1 MEGGP
6 PSFPQ
11 THRGSWY
18 SGCQSDHVG
27 GLATGLSPSLAR
39 RSSLLAYTLCDRAA
53 GPTTPGHPKMAWF
66 GLLPVRSPLLG
77 ESRLIFSRQA
87 TEMFQFAHLPP
98 SCLCVQQ
105 AVSRHHSGG
114 VAPFGL
120 SGLIACMQLPR
131 NVSPVSASFIGLQRQ
146 GIHPVLCRAC
156 ALDSGFHVL
165 PDSRQGRW
173 IGVICVRWL
182 SSASLLLASSRQNR
196 SNPLQLFRYILRCP
210 NT

>member
-18 SGCQSDHVG
+18 SGCQSDQLNV
-27 GLATGLSPSLAR
+27 LATGLSPSLAR
-39 RSSLLAYTLCDRAA
+39 RSSLLAYIRRDRAS
-53 GPTTPGHPKMAWF
+53 GPTTPCHPKRAWF

-98 SCLCVQQ
+98 ACLWVQQ

-120 SGLIACMQLPR
+120 SGLMACMQLPR

-156 ALDSGFHVL
+156 PLDFGFHVPPGL
-165 PDSRQGRW
+165 HQVRW
-173 IGVICVRWL
+173 IGVMMCSLVVL
-182 SSASLLLASSRQNR
+182 CFAFAGVFSAKSK
-196 SNPLQLFRYILRCP
+196 
-210 NT
+210 

>member
-18 SGCQSDHVG
+18 SGCQSDHVD

-39 RSSLLAYTLCDRAA
+39 RSSLLACTRCDRAA
-53 GPTTPGHPKMAWF
+53 GPTTPAHPQMAWF

-98 SCLCVQQ
+98 ACLWVQQ

-114 VAPFGL
+114 VAPLGI
-120 SGLIACMQLPR
+120 SGLMACMQLPR

-156 ALDSGFHVL
+156 ALDLLFT
-165 PDSRQGRW
+165 
-173 IGVICVRWL
+173 
-182 SSASLLLASSRQNR
+182 SLLTQVRRGGLAS
-196 SNPLQLFRYILRCP
+196 
-210 NT
+210 

>member
-18 SGCQSDHVG
+18 SGYQSEDPD

-39 RSSLLAYTLCDRAA
+39 RSSLLACIVGLRPA
-53 GPTTPGHPKMAWF
+53 GPTTPASLAKDWF

-77 ESRLIFSRQA
+77 ESRLIFLRRA
-87 TEMFQFAHLPP
+87 TEMFQFAHGPP
-98 SCLCVQQ
+98 PCLWVQQ
-105 AVSRHHSGG
+105 GVSRHHSGG
-114 VAPFGL
+114 VAPFGI
-120 SGLIACMQLPR
+120 SGLMACMQLPR

-156 ALDSGFHVL
+156 VLDSGSPACLRVGYPHAQAKL
-165 PDSRQGRW
+165 
-173 IGVICVRWL
+173 GVMFMDLSCVCHPLLRF
-182 SSASLLLASSRQNR
+182 ASCLLGKIEVI
-196 SNPLQLFRYILRCP
+196 LF
-210 NT
+210 NW

>member
-1 MEGGP
+1 
-6 PSFPQ
+6 
-11 THRGSWY
+11 
-18 SGCQSDHVG
+18 
-27 GLATGLSPSLAR
+27 
-39 RSSLLAYTLCDRAA
+39 
-53 GPTTPGHPKMAWF
+53 MAWF
-66 GLLPVRSPLLG
+66 GPLPVRSPLLG

-114 VAPFGL
+114 VAPFGV

-156 ALDSGFHVL
+156 RLDSGLSRPTWHTPGEVDWRHDVFVVVL
-165 PDSRQGRW
+165 CFAFA
-173 IGVICVRWL
+173 GVF
-182 SSASLLLASSRQNR
+182 SAKSK
-196 SNPLQLFRYILRCP
+196 
-210 NT
+210 

>member
-18 SGCQSDHVG
+18 SGSQSDHAD

-39 RSSLLAYTLCDRAA
+39 HSSLLACILRDRAA

-66 GLLPVRSPLLG
+66 GLVPVRSPLLG
-77 ESRLIFSRQA
+77 ESRLISSRRA
-87 TEMFQFAHLPP
+87 TEMFQFAHCPP
-98 SCLCVQQ
+98 SCLWVQQ

-114 VAPFGL
+114 VAPLGI
-120 SGLIACMQLPR
+120 SGLMACMQLPR

-156 ALDSGFHVL
+156 SLDSGCLAFL
-165 PDSRQGRW
+165 DWDTPRPGKP
-173 IGVICVRWL
+173 GVMVMDLSWCVIP
-182 SSASLLLASSRQNR
+182 LLRFAARL
-196 SNPLQLFRYILRCP
+196 LGKIEVILFNC
-210 NT
+210 